1 MGTRVENTPFFEHP
15 GWHYPAGWG
24 VRGSAGW
31 RADGPAGQ
39 RRAGGYTGRR
49 VRKSVGQRLSK
60 SAGWLAGGSAS
71 RRGGRPVDR
80 RAGWSVSR
88 QLGGSADRRAD
99 GPTGR
104 RDGGPAG
111 RRAGDALGPDRE
123 LPHEVLPARS
133 ITAVLELAHPQL
145 SRQDPRTKL
154 ALTPPF
160 PRWPVVKMAPRARCD
175 CGRWSFRMISDECDG
190 RSEPAASCARGQ
202 YPSYRIAVGKG
213 APSSLNGARRCAG
226 KQGEGKT
233 AQSKVSFEP
242 V

>member
-80 RAGWSVSR
+80 RAGWSVNR
-88 QLGGSADRRAD
+88 QLVGSADRLAD

-190 RSEPAASCARGQ
+190 RCGESGRDHRRPGECEFSCRRSPGFDGIRPQGAAGR
-202 YPSYRIAVGKG
+202 P
-213 APSSLNGARRCAG
+213 APSVSAAAWSLA
-226 KQGEGKT
+226 
-233 AQSKVSFEP
+233 V
-242 V
+242 